1 MMKVDSHIACL
12 FWLLKIKGGDP
23 SYRNVKVP
31 EAAHLEKDGS
41 RYLLKS
47 SLELTLRGT

>member
-1 MMKVDSHIACL
+1 MKVDSHIGCL

-23 SYRNVKVP
+23 YRNVKVP
-31 EAAHLEKDGS
+31 EAAYQEKDGAM
-41 RYLLKS
+41 YPLKT

>member
-31 EAAHLEKDGS
+31 EAAHLEKDGA
-41 RYLLKS
+41 RYALKT
-47 SLELTLRGT
+47 SLELTL

>member
-1 MMKVDSHIACL
+1 MMKVDSHIGCL

-31 EAAHLEKDGS
+31 EAAHLEKDGA
-41 RYLLKS
+41 RYLLKT